1 MPQGSILG
9 PLLFNIFM
17 CNLFFIVNEIYFAS
31 YADDNTS
38 FVSGDRLEDVLDS
51 LENTSLKLFD

>member
-9 PLLFNIFM
+9 PLLFNNFM